1 MTSFKYGIVLEIL
14 SGLQC
19 VIPGIFETYEQ
30 FLSHTGMPL
39 LAISSTSI
47 LSQCEDSRTRNGA
60 CSGVVNT
67 QYASIT
73 KATKN
78 KASTFKRK
86 NLSWQYCLI
95 KLSAMIAML
104 GMPPK
109 IVLFELQRLTR
120 TSSPE
125 KRYGICVVVVVF
137 GLTKRR
143 RREEIKIIKIIIII
157 ILILKLSIIIFII
170 R

>member
-1 MTSFKYGIVLEIL
+1 MAIL
-14 SGLQC
+14 
-19 VIPGIFETYEQ
+19 
-30 FLSHTGMPL
+30 
-39 LAISSTSI
+39 SI
-47 LSQCEDSRTRNGA
+47 LSQCVNSRRRNGA
-60 CSGVVNT
+60 CSTEFNLLVNT

-78 KASTFKRK
+78 KTSTFKRK

-143 RREEIKIIKIIIII
+143 RREEIKIIIIII
-157 ILILKLSIIIFII
+157 LSIIIFII